1 MGILFILS
9 FDQIE
14 VQYTYSSSRPFSRP
28 LASSMQVRPVVKR
41 RTFPPFSRQRP
52 YHVENTS
59 SRPITEVKQR
69 WARLVLGWETAWE
82 HRVLLSFAFGL
93 CGESGSSD
101 ILLWRE
107 RLFRYNPA
115 ANGHTFILSFDQI
128 EVQYT
133 YSSSRPFSRPLASS
147 MQVRPVVKRRTFPPF
162 SRQRPYHVENTSSR
176 PITEVKQRWARLVLG
191 WETAWEHRV
200 LLSFAF
206 GLCGESGSSDILL
219 WRERL
224 FRYNP
229 AANGHTFHTFI

>member
-1 MGILFILS
+1 MGILFILSFDQIEVQYTYSSSRPFSRPLASSMQVRPVVKRRTFPPFSRQRPYHVENTSSRPITEVKQRWARLVLGWETAWEHRVLLSFASVASQGVVTFCCGERDFFDIILLPMGILFILS

-115 ANGHTFILSFDQI
+115 ANGHTF
-128 EVQYT
+128 
-133 YSSSRPFSRPLASS
+133 
-147 MQVRPVVKRRTFPPF
+147 
-162 SRQRPYHVENTSSR
+162 
-176 PITEVKQRWARLVLG
+176 
-191 WETAWEHRV
+191 
-200 LLSFAF
+200 
-206 GLCGESGSSDILL
+206 
-219 WRERL
+219 
-224 FRYNP
+224 
-229 AANGHTFHTFI
+229 HTFI